1 MHSPKIS
8 INRPIMMGMVGEIT
22 RQFQMVMS
30 ALTSTGQAPII
41 LDKGVRTVTVTHGQ
55 TSTIHSLM
63 TQNNGRIQTLMDL
76 EITMDG

>member
-8 INRPIMMGMVGEIT
+8 INRPIMMEMVGEIT

-30 ALTSTGQAPII
+30 ALTSTGQALII
-41 LDKGVRTVTVTHGQ
+41 PDKDVRTVTVTHGQ

-63 TQNNGRIQTLMDL
+63 IQNNGRIQTLMDL